1 MARQIIL
8 PNPITIAKN
17 LTTGGVGITQPGPT
31 NAQAVGAVEKT
42 ATAVPDFISRL
53 TAGNLWLRIAEVA
66 LGAMLVIVGIGKLTG
81 ISAEIRN
88 VSNTVG
94 KLAPAVA

>member
-53 TAGNLWLRIAEVA
+53 TAGNLWLRIAEVGLGIA
-66 LGAMLVIVGIGKLTG
+66 LILVGIGKLTG
-81 ISAEIRN
+81 ANKELLKA
-88 VSNTVG
+88 G
-94 KLAPAVA
+94 KVAALA